1 MASCAITAQ
10 IATPAPPQEPADI
23 IHTRRKAYY
32 KAMHDTAKP
41 AVDVVEV
48 VDYANCIGAY
58 WNDVTTTICN
68 RIVNSVDIPQI
79 LFQCNPARHYLHIT

>member
-58 WNDVTTTICN
+58 CI
-68 RIVNSVDIPQI
+68 
-79 LFQCNPARHYLHIT
+79 A